1 MISIYS
7 IMATEAQRRARQAW
21 KKRNPEK
28 HNAINLRC
36 YYKKKWSM
44 TREEALILGDVRY
57 LFKEK

>member
-1 MISIYS
+1 MES
-7 IMATEAQRRARQAW
+7 EAQKRARQAW

-44 TREEALILGDVRY
+44 TREEALILGSIRY